1 MSLNR
6 NGDDAMNPIRCC
18 IACKSRKS
26 KSELIR
32 IVINEDGKPI
42 VDRNQKNN
50 SRGIYIC
57 KDKSC
62 IENIKKAIKKKKL
75 KIKINIDEN
84 SLLKLLEELGEEIW
98 EN

>member
-1 MSLNR
+1 
-6 NGDDAMNPIRCC
+6 MNPIRCC
-18 IACKSRKS
+18 IACKARKN

-42 VDRNQKNN
+42 VDRRKKIN

-57 KDKSC
+57 KDTKC

-75 KIKINIDEN
+75 KIKINVDED

>member
-1 MSLNR
+1 
-6 NGDDAMNPIRCC
+6 MNPIRCC
-18 IACKSRKS
+18 IACKARKN
-26 KSELIR
+26 KSEIIR
-32 IVINEDGKPI
+32 IVINEDGKYI
-42 VDRNQKNN
+42 KKKKKKIN

-57 KDKSC
+57 KDTKC

-75 KIKINIDEN
+75 KIKINVDED

>member
-1 MSLNR
+1 
-6 NGDDAMNPIRCC
+6 MNPIRCC
-18 IACKSRKS
+18 IACKSRKN
-26 KSELIR
+26 KSELTR

-42 VDRNQKNN
+42 IDREQKIN

-57 KDKSC
+57 IDKKC

-75 KIKINIDEN
+75 KLKINIDED

>member
-1 MSLNR
+1 
-6 NGDDAMNPIRCC
+6 MNPIRCC
-18 IACKSRKS
+18 IACKARKN

-42 VDRNQKNN
+42 VDRSQKIN

-57 KDKSC
+57 EDTKC

-75 KIKINIDEN
+75 KIKINVDED

>member
-1 MSLNR
+1 
-6 NGDDAMNPIRCC
+6 MNPIRCC
-18 IACKSRKS
+18 IACKARKN

-32 IVINEDGKPI
+32 IVINEDEKPI
-42 VDRNQKNN
+42 VDRSQKIN

-57 KDKSC
+57 KDTKC

-75 KIKINIDEN
+75 KIKINVDED

>member
-1 MSLNR
+1 
-6 NGDDAMNPIRCC
+6 MNPIRCC
-18 IACKSRKS
+18 IACKARKN

-42 VDRNQKNN
+42 VDRSQKIN
-50 SRGIYIC
+50 SRSIYIC
-57 KDKSC
+57 KDTKC

-75 KIKINIDEN
+75 KIKINVDED